1 MELEKNVEDYLN
13 EKATILS
20 NGIYADFTSEFIE
33 RVEGIYDGTD
43 NKIISPVEQL
53 FLIEWSFK
61 RSVNATLLYQDF
73 DRLFELFP
81 QYSSSNTGKYR
92 IDFVVSFVTSIV
104 NSIDSKYYKY
114 EKLIFDNVDE
124 PLLGIEIDGHI
135 WHEKTK
141 EQARKHKER
150 ERFLVSKGWKLLRYT
165 GSEIFNDVSRCVDE
179 VHSMAY
185 EFGNKYI
192 NAVDSFISKQ
202 EE

>member
-1 MELEKNVEDYLN
+1 MQLEKNVEDYLN
-13 EKATILS
+13 ERANILS
-20 NGIYADFTSEFIE
+20 NGIFADFTSEFIE
-33 RVEGIYDGTD
+33 RVEGTYDGTD

-81 QYSSSNTGKYR
+81 QYSGSNTGKYR
-92 IDFVVSFVTSIV
+92 IDFVISFVSAVV

-114 EKLIFDNVDE
+114 ENDIFKNVNE

-141 EQARKHKER
+141 TQVRKDKER
-150 ERFLVSKGWKLLRYT
+150 ERFLISKGWKLLRYT
-165 GSEIFNDVSRCVDE
+165 GSEIFNNVSKCVDE

-185 EFGNKYI
+185 DLGHKYL
-192 NAVDSFISKQ
+192 NDVDDFISKQ
-202 EE
+202 KG